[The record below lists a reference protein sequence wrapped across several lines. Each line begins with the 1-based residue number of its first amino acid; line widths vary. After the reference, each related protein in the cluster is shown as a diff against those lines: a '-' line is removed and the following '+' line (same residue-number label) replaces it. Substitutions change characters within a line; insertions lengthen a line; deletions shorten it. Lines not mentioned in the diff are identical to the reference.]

1 MFENLFGEKW
11 LCKIML
17 KSNSYSN
24 LKSRE
29 KHKENKTSIM
39 TKPTITTINVLLFSL
54 QYFLLCVC
62 VCACVC
68 VLQNWNH
75 ILCLCLCSQLRVIVT
90 LREHLIMFGDIF
102 GCHNAEEE
110 GGRVG
115 DTGL

>member
-62 VCACVC
+62 VCVCVC
-68 VLQNWNH
+68 VTKLEPH
-75 ILCLCLCSQLRVIVT
+75 IVSVFVFSAEGNCDPQGT
-90 LREHLIMFGDIF
+90 L
-102 GCHNAEEE
+102 NN
-110 GGRVG
+110 VW
-115 DTGL
+115 

>member
-39 TKPTITTINVLLFSL
+39 TKPTITTVNVLLFSL

-62 VCACVC
+62 VCVCVC
-68 VLQNWNH
+68 VTKPEPHVVSVFVFSADGNFDPQG
-75 ILCLCLCSQLRVIVT
+75 T
-90 LREHLIMFGDIF
+90 LS
-102 GCHNAEEE
+102 N
-110 GGRVG
+110 VW
-115 DTGL
+115 